1 MINTYLDTSGGI
13 AGYINKE
20 IENQKFNEKDM
31 LKILVALKSIQ
42 HRGRNNFGFG
52 FEYDNKVNI
61 LKNNGKVKNIFDD
74 FNVKEYSVNSIIG
87 YVTNLN
93 EDTLPLLYLKNKEAI
108 ITFNVKNSITTEEYN
123 NIIEIL
129 DNEDKKFG
137 DNLIT
142 LVNFINKSMK
152 KIYCFS
158 ILRNN
163 NIYLYRNKTG
173 LKPLVIGETKD
184 SYFFSNETKTFDILK
199 AEFLREI
206 EPGEL
211 IRINRKTMQTIYSDK
226 KQLESL
232 SSLEL
237 CHIMDTESKLKW
249 ININRLRNDIAIMFA
264 ENDLRK
270 LGTDNLITCG
280 YSTNSII
287 PAVTYSQF
295 LKVKYIQFILIDFDK
310 NTEIIVE
317 EYIKSKKIVIF
328 FTTLIVDENF
338 VSFLEK
344 LWGYGVKEIHIRVL
358 GPKCLESKKIDIKVT
373 SIKYILTYHL
383 DLSVRRKLDHS
394 YFEET
399 SLNRS
404 QQSIRR

>member
-1 MINTYLDTSGGI
+1 MINSYIDTSGGI

-31 LKILVALKSIQ
+31 LKILVALKSLQ

-61 LKNNGKVKNIFDD
+61 LKNNGKVKNIFNDL
-74 FNVKEYSVNSIIG
+74 NVKEYNVNGIIG

-93 EDTLPLLYLKNKEAI
+93 EDTTPILYLKNKEAI
-108 ITFNVKNSITTEEYN
+108 VVFNVENSITSNEYN
-123 NIIEIL
+123 NIVDII
-129 DNEDKKFG
+129 DNNDKKFG
-137 DNLIT
+137 ENLIT
-142 LVNFINKSMK
+142 LVNFINRSMK

-163 NIYLYRNKTG
+163 NIYLYRNKIG
-173 LKPLVIGETKD
+173 LKPFVIGETKD
-184 SYFFSNETKTFDILK
+184 AYFFSNETKTFDILK

-206 EPGEL
+206 EAGEL
-211 IRINRKTMQTIYSDK
+211 LRINRKTMQTIHSEK
-226 KQLESL
+226 KQIENIC
-232 SSLEL
+232 SLEL

-270 LGTDNLITCG
+270 LGRDNLITCG

-295 LKVKYIQFILIDFDK
+295 LKTQYIQFILIDFDK
-310 NTEIIVE
+310 NKEIIVE
-317 EYIKSKKIVIF
+317 EYVKDKKIVIF
-328 FTTLIVDENF
+328 FTTLMVNEHL
-338 VSFLEK
+338 VSFLKK
-344 LWGYGVKEIHIRVL
+344 LWDFGVKEIHFRIL
-358 GPKCLESKKIDIKVT
+358 SPKYLESEKLDIKVT

-383 DLSVRRKLDHS
+383 DRSVRRKLDHS
-394 YFEET
+394 HFEVM
-399 SLNRS
+399 SLNKS
-404 QQSIRR
+404 QQNTHR